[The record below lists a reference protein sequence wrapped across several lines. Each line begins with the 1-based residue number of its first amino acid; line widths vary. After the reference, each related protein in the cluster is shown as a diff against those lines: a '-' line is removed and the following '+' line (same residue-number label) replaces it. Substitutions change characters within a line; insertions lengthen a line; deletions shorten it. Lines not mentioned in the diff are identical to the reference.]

1 MVLNKRTMESL
12 AKGGAF
18 DGLGHPRQ
26 GLTLVMEGIVD
37 RTLERRRERDLGITS
52 LFAAFEEEQTD
63 PGWGD
68 AKIAIPD
75 TEFDKSQRLAFEKEM
90 LGLYVSD
97 HPLMGYEQALARLTD
112 CSLSDMREES
122 PNTERPPVRSVGGV
136 VTDLRRS
143 YTKKGDL
150 MAKFVLEDLQ
160 AAMEVCVFPKTMA
173 DFGGLI
179 ENDAILVVK
188 GRLNTRDEEPTIVC
202 MEVSRPLL
210 ARGAEDLHIAL
221 PLGVLTDSTLKGL
234 KGILSGHPGPSSVLL
249 HVGAKVLQLA
259 PEFNVDCRNGLVGE
273 LKRLLGQGAVL
284 S

>member
-1 MVLNKRTMESL
+1 
-12 AKGGAF
+12 
-18 DGLGHPRQ
+18 
-26 GLTLVMEGIVD
+26 
-37 RTLERRRERDLGITS
+37 
-52 LFAAFEEEQTD
+52 
-63 PGWGD
+63 
-68 AKIAIPD
+68 
-75 TEFDKSQRLAFEKEM
+75 
-90 LGLYVSD
+90 
-97 HPLMGYEQALARLTD
+97 
-112 CSLSDMREES
+112 MREES
-122 PNTERPPVRSVGGV
+122 PNSDRPPVRSVGGV

-188 GRLNTRDEEPTIVC
+188 GRLNTRDEEPTILC